1 MKRTIAHVRLMILL
15 SVLFAPHALAAQ
27 VSPDS
32 LGDAVAWQIQ
42 RGGNA
47 HAVSGIVFSSSGE
60 ALSGAQVVFPKTG
73 VGALTDDNGRFRLE
87 APGTGAWTLQIQ
99 QIGYR
104 AAETKVHIPV
114 NAGIF
119 VTAVLAELQTRPC
132 GLNVCS
138 GGSGCKDLSV
148 VVLDSVTMASPNA
161 LVTLRVERGDSSW
174 VREAQMDSTT
184 RSTGIGLGFPI
195 ATPGHYDIEVRA
207 AGYHPWRRE
216 KVALSLTEE
225 CHPVLRNRDHVARLV
240 PHGSGSDGIQVR
252 TTDRSTTTTDTA
264 TVMRFRV
271 VDHVGEP
278 AAARIR
284 LERADSPADA
294 IVSYANEDGRLDLH
308 DIPAGDYT
316 LSVSWIGARTLVD
329 TVSVAAGM
337 EVDVHAALSY
347 EVVAL
352 SCTMRIGI
360 PP

>member
-1 MKRTIAHVRLMILL
+1 MKGTVAHIRLMLLL

-42 RGGNA
+42 RGGDA

-60 ALSGAQVVFPKTG
+60 PLSGAQVVFPKTR
-73 VGALTDDNGRFRLE
+73 VGALTDENGRFRLE

-104 AAETKVHIPV
+104 AAESNVHIPV

-119 VTAVLAELQTRPC
+119 VTAVLEELVIRPC

-148 VVLDSVTMASPNA
+148 VVMDSVTMASPNA

-184 RSTGIGLGFPI
+184 RGTGIGLGFPI

-216 KVALSLTEE
+216 NVALSLTEE

-252 TTDRSTTTTDTA
+252 TIDRSTTTDTA

-271 VDHVGEP
+271 IDHAGEP

-294 IVSYANEDGRLDLH
+294 IVAYADEDGRLDLH
-308 DIPAGDYT
+308 GVPAGDYT
-316 LSVSWIGARTLVD
+316 LSVSWIGAGTLVD

-337 EVDVHAALSY
+337 EVDVNATLSY
-347 EVVAL
+347 EAVAL
-352 SCTMRIGI
+352 SCTMWIGV